1 MASDSQVRISKATRD
16 ECAKICE
23 GRLVRHKLMITKSRH
38 FTRRSNS
45 KQIRKFLR
53 HFVGGVVIIAK
64 PPLVA
69 KGNDFVS
76 HALEHG
82 LCVVELLSGLLVDA
96 VVVRAVSAIA
106 RIQTRASPRVSV
118 LDSSCALPVWVGES
132 AIGLAPSSGDCVWT
146 CRSGGARTRL
156 WWWWWWWS

>member
-1 MASDSQVRISKATRD
+1 MNAN
-16 ECAKICE
+16 
-23 GRLVRHKLMITKSRH
+23 RH

-82 LCVVELLSGLLVDA
+82 LGVVELLSGLLVDA

-146 CRSGGARTRL
+146 AAVVHAHACGGGGGGGRSVAEKVALAPHTA
-156 WWWWWWWS
+156 STTVP